1 MAFPP
6 GRERRGFHAVEPL
19 RAGRWRLA
27 GATAA
32 ALLVIG
38 GCQVGPAPPG
48 PAEIRTGPPPWDA
61 PRDAVSYIDKAG
73 FERLPLDFSGPS
85 PYTLT
90 ISITVDGSP
99 VQIPAGIGIDRIRAE
114 QAAVHTHTTDGL
126 VYVEAKTTAERPTLP
141 QFFTL
146 WGIKYDA
153 TCLAD
158 ACKSLTITVDGKPA
172 PWNTP
177 LLPKSHIAITVRH

>member
-1 MAFPP
+1 MATWLLM
-6 GRERRGFHAVEPL
+6 GAV
-19 RAGRWRLA
+19 RWRRV

-32 ALLVIG
+32 ALLLMSSVIG

-85 PYTLT
+85 PYTVT
-90 ISITVDGSP
+90 ISITVDGKP
-99 VQIPAGIGIDRIRAE
+99 VKIPAGIGVDRVRAE
-114 QAAVHTHTTDGL
+114 QAAVHTHGTDGL
-126 VYVEAKTTAERPTLP
+126 VYVEAKTTAERPTLA

-146 WGIKYDA
+146 WGVRYDA
-153 TCLAD
+153 KCLGD
-158 ACKSLTITVDGKPA
+158 ACESLTATLNDIPARWNMQLVPEAHIT
-172 PWNTP
+172 
-177 LLPKSHIAITVRH
+177 ITVRH

>member
-1 MAFPP
+1 M
-6 GRERRGFHAVEPL
+6 
-19 RAGRWRLA
+19 
-27 GATAA
+27 TAA
-32 ALLVIG
+32 ALLLMSTVVG

-48 PAEIRTGPPPWDA
+48 PAELRTGPPPWDA

-90 ISITVDGSP
+90 IAVTVDGTA
-99 VQIPAGIGIDRIRAE
+99 VQVPAGVGIDRLRAE

-126 VYVEAKTTAERPTLP
+126 VYVEAKTTAEHPTLA

-146 WGIKYDA
+146 WGVKYDA
-153 TCLAD
+153 NCLAD
-158 ACKSLTITVDGKPA
+158 ACKSRTVTVDGKPA
-172 PWNTP
+172 AWNTP
-177 LLPKSHIAITVRH
+177 LTRDARITVSARR

>member
-1 MAFPP
+1 M
-6 GRERRGFHAVEPL
+6 
-19 RAGRWRLA
+19 RAGSWRTA
-27 GATAA
+27 VTAA
-32 ALLVIG
+32 VLLLTSSVVG
-38 GCQVGPAPPG
+38 GCQVGPAPP
-48 PAEIRTGPPPWDA
+48 AAAVLRTGAPPWDA

-85 PYTLT
+85 PYTVH
-90 ISITVDGSP
+90 IAVSVDRKP
-99 VQIPAGIGIDRIRAE
+99 VQVPAGIGIDKLRAE

-126 VYVEAKTTAERPTLP
+126 VWVEAKTTSDHPTLA

-158 ACKSLTITVDGKPA
+158 ACKSLKITLNGTPA
-172 PWNTP
+172 PWDTALTP
-177 LLPKSHIAITVRH
+177 KAKITITVRH

>member
-1 MAFPP
+1 
-6 GRERRGFHAVEPL
+6 V
-19 RAGRWRLA
+19 

-32 ALLVIG
+32 ALLLMSSVIG

-61 PRDAVSYIDKAG
+61 PRDAVSHIDKAG

-99 VQIPAGIGIDRIRAE
+99 VQIPAGIGVDRLRAE
-114 QAAVHTHTTDGL
+114 QAAVHTHTTDGV
-126 VYVEAKTTAERPTLP
+126 VYVEAKTTAERPTLQ

-158 ACKSLTITVDGKPA
+158 ACTSLTITTNGKPSPWDA
-172 PWNTP
+172 PLDP
-177 LLPKSHIAITVRH
+177 RSHIRVTARH

>member
-1 MAFPP
+1 M
-6 GRERRGFHAVEPL
+6 
-19 RAGRWRLA
+19 
-27 GATAA
+27 TAA
-32 ALLVIG
+32 ALLLMSTVVG

-48 PAEIRTGPPPWDA
+48 PAELRTGPPPWDA

-90 ISITVDGSP
+90 IAVTVDGTA
-99 VQIPAGIGIDRIRAE
+99 VQVPAGVGIDRLRAE

-126 VYVEAKTTAERPTLP
+126 VYVEAKTTAERPTLA

-146 WGIKYDA
+146 WGVKYDA
-153 TCLAD
+153 NCLGGRLQVPDSRGRRQTRSLGHTPGSQQPYRRHGA
-158 ACKSLTITVDGKPA
+158 SLTRCNQCYA
-172 PWNTP
+172 FC
-177 LLPKSHIAITVRH
+177 